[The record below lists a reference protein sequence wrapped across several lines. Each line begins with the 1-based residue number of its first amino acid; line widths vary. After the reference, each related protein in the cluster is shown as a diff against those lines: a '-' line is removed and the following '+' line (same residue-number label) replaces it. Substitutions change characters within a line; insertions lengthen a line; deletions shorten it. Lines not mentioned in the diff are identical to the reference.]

1 VEGVLLR
8 KTGFN
13 GSRSSVDARRLFLLP
28 VITRYTHADSISTN
42 SNAYLPI
49 VYRLSRVHL
58 RKRQRVTIF
67 EAPENHHHCVAQCL
81 ERFYQQA
88 GVLQCKTSNNALIGH
103 CWSTIRSE
111 TITRT
116 SFVSHSA
123 VLRFPDRVCALD
135 RRMLNDVRTSWIRRK
150 YARSVSWIDIQRS
163 TGTIGLLE
171 ERITACD

>member
-1 VEGVLLR
+1 MEGVLPR

-13 GSRSSVDARRLFLLP
+13 GSWSSVDAWRLFLLP

-49 VYRLSRVHL
+49 VYRLSVHL
-58 RKRQRVTIF
+58 RKRQRVTISKT
-67 EAPENHHHCVAQCL
+67 PENHHHCFAQCL
-81 ERFYQQA
+81 ERFYQQD
-88 GVLQCKTSNNALIGH
+88 GVLQCKTSNDALIGH

-135 RRMLNDVRTSWIRRK
+135 RRTLLNDVRMPWIRRK
-150 YARSVSWIDIQRS
+150 YARSVLWIDIRRS

-171 ERITACD
+171 EWITVRD